1 MNGTINAA
9 VGSDIQQAGANE
21 LSAST
26 EGSNYYI
33 YIIAAMVLLVT
44 LLIIFKRKPKSNK
57 R

>member
-9 VGSDIQQAGANE
+9 VGSDIQQAGTNE
-21 LSAST
+21 LSVST